1 MIEAFGPR
9 PLALPNVVFVLLLTT
24 LLWLPLPW
32 VFRHGM
38 SLMHWK
44 LAAGYGPRQFVWKP
58 FIGRADAPP
67 DLRRSQAVV
76 LFGALYVFVLA
87 AGWIAYAAWRGI

>member
-1 MIEAFGPR
+1 MRAKSVEAFGAR
-9 PLALPNVVFVLLLTT
+9 PLGLPNLPFVLLLTT

-38 SLMHWK
+38 VLMRWK

-58 FIGRADAPP
+58 FVGRADAPP
-67 DLRRSQAVV
+67 ELRRSQAVV
-76 LFGALYVFVLA
+76 LFGAVYMFALVA
-87 AGWIAYAAWRGI
+87 RWIAYAA